1 MKTITSLVTDIYE
14 LFNPKTKVT
23 PKEEDLDTFCRNV
36 RAKLVEK
43 LSGEWAGG
51 LRMSSIGQPCARKLW
66 YEVRT
71 PDKAESNHPSLY
83 IKFLFGDIIE
93 QLVLF
98 FAKTAGHTVSNEQDE
113 LVVDGVPG
121 HTDGK
126 LDGVPIDVKSASG
139 YGFKKFVSGI
149 SRSDDSFGYL
159 NQLGLYNYS
168 LGNDGGDAAFVA
180 MDKSSGE
187 IAVDVHSDLGDINYH
202 DLIAQRK
209 KVVSLPEPP
218 PRGFSDEEMGSSG
231 NRKLKVNCAFCPF
244 KKTCWPGLRT
254 FAYKRG
260 EDINPVYLTTV
271 VRVPDVQEI
280 T

>member
-1 MKTITSLVTDIYE
+1 MKSIKTLVSDVYSLFD
-14 LFNPKTKVT
+14 PKTKVT
-23 PKEEDLDTFCRNV
+23 PKDEDLDTFTRNV

-43 LSGEWAGG
+43 LSGEWGGG

-66 YEVRT
+66 YEVNT
-71 PDKAESNHPSLY
+71 PEASEPSHPSLY

-98 FAKTAGHTVSNEQDE
+98 LAKTAGHTVTDEQTE

-126 LDGVPIDVKSASG
+126 IDGTPIDVKSASG
-139 YGFKKFVSGI
+139 YGFKKFQKGI
-149 SRSDDSFGYL
+149 TKEDDAFGYL
-159 NQLGLYNYS
+159 NQLGLYNYA
-168 LGNDGGDAAFVA
+168 LGNTDSAAFVA
-180 MDKSSGE
+180 LDKSSGE
-187 IAVDVHSDLGDINYH
+187 IAIDVHDNLNDTNYH
-202 DLIAQRK
+202 DLIEQRK
-209 KVVSLPEPP
+209 KIVSFKEPP
-218 PRGFSDEEMGSSG
+218 PRGFSDEDMGSSG
-231 NRKLKVNCAFCPF
+231 NKKLKVNCAFCSF

-260 EDINPVYLTTV
+260 DEVNPVYLTTV
-271 VRVPDVQEI
+271 VRVPDVSEI

>member
-1 MKTITSLVTDIYE
+1 MKSIKTLVSDIYS
-14 LFNPKTKVT
+14 LFDPKTKVT
-23 PKEEDLDTFCRNV
+23 PKEEDLDIFCNNV
-36 RAKLVEK
+36 RSKLVEK
-43 LSGEWAGG
+43 LSGEWSGG

-66 YEVRT
+66 YEVNT
-71 PDKAESNHPSLY
+71 PDKSEPSHPSLY

-98 FAKTAGHTVSNEQDE
+98 LAKTSGHTLTNEQEE
-113 LVVDGVPG
+113 LVIDGVPG

-149 SRSDDSFGYL
+149 KRPDDAFGYL

-231 NRKLKVNCAFCPF
+231 NRKLKVNCAFCSY
-244 KKTCWPGLRT
+244 KSTCWSGLKG
-254 FAYKRG
+254 YNYSNG
-260 EDINPVYLTTV
+260 PVYLTHV
-271 VRVPDVQEI
+271 AKEPMVERFL
-280 T
+280 

>member
-1 MKTITSLVTDIYE
+1 MSDIYE
-14 LFNPKTKVT
+14 LFHPKTKVV
-23 PKEEDLDTFCRNV
+23 PKDEDLDTFCANI

-43 LSGEWAGG
+43 LSGEWSGG

-66 YEVRT
+66 YEVNE
-71 PDKAESNHPSLY
+71 PDKAEPNHPSLY

-93 QLVLF
+93 QLVIFL
-98 FAKTAGHTVSNEQDE
+98 AKTSGHTVSDEQRE
-113 LVVDGVPG
+113 LTVDGVPG

-126 LDGVPIDVKSASG
+126 IDGTPIDVKSASG
-139 YGFKKFVSGI
+139 YGFKKFLSGLK
-149 SRSDDSFGYL
+149 RSDDAFGYL

-168 LGNDGGDAAFVA
+168 LGNGTNPAAFVA
-180 MDKSSGE
+180 LDKSSGE
-187 IAVDVHSDLGDINYH
+187 IAVDVHNDLSDIDYH

-209 KVVSLPEPP
+209 KIVAHKEPP

-231 NRKLKVNCAFCPF
+231 NRKLKINCAFCSF

-260 EDINPVYLTTV
+260 DDINPVYLTTV